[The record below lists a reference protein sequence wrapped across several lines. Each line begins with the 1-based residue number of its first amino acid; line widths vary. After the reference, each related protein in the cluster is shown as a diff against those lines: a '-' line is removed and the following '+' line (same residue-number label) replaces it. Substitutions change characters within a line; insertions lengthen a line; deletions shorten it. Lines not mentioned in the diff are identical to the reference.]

1 MSPSS
6 KIKEI
11 NDVQEFKEFYLQDS
25 HYSFCAECNHMEYS
39 HGNGFLEIIA
49 LEDLQKLHS
58 RHIGHQARRKFY
70 SIILLTDGEVEE
82 IIGHQKYRF
91 GPQSMYFIPEN
102 QIHSIESWSEDLK
115 GILCMFDADYF
126 LLCIKHQIKLN
137 QFPFFQLDKV
147 PFIDLN
153 DRETQMMEHLFWKL
167 NSEKCQKTTFN
178 DDLLVRMFLNIILLE
193 AERIYNR
200 KAVEQPFGLSR
211 KEQLVAQFQL
221 LVNQH
226 FLEKK
231 QVTEYAGILCI
242 HPHHLNDMVKEV
254 TGFSASYT
262 IQKQLVQEAKSR
274 LMQTNATVSMI
285 ATELNFTDDS
295 YFGRFFK
302 KFTGLTPLQYR
313 RKHKHQ

>member
-1 MSPSS
+1 MAFTA

-11 NDVQEFKEFYLQDS
+11 NNVKEFKEYYLQNSD
-25 HYSFCAECNHMEYS
+25 YSYCAECNHLEYA

-58 RHIGHQARRKFY
+58 RHVGHQARRKFY
-70 SIILLTDGEVEE
+70 SIILLTAGNVEE
-82 IIGHQKYRF
+82 VIGHQKYHF

-102 QIHSIESWSEDLK
+102 QIHSIESWSEDVQ
-115 GILCMFDADYF
+115 GFLCMFDADYF
-126 LLCIKHQIKLN
+126 LLCIKHQITLN

-147 PFIDLN
+147 PYVDLSE
-153 DRETQMMEHLFWKL
+153 RETGMMQHLFWKL
-167 NSEKCQKTTFN
+167 NSEKCQKKTFN

-193 AERIYNR
+193 AERIHNHTTL
-200 KAVEQPFGLSR
+200 AEPFNLSR

-231 QVTEYAGILCI
+231 QVKEYAGMLNV
-242 HPHHLNDMVKEV
+242 HPHYLNDVVKEV
-254 TGFSASYT
+254 SGFSASYF
-262 IQKQLVQEAKSR
+262 IQKQLIQEAKSR
-274 LMQTNATVSMI
+274 LMQTNDTVSMI

-302 KFTGLTPLQYR
+302 KMTGLTPLHYR

>member
-1 MSPSS
+1 MPLSA

-11 NDVQEFKEFYLQDS
+11 NNAQEFKEFYLQDS
-25 HYSFCAECNHMEYS
+25 HYSSCPECGHIAYS
-39 HGNGFLEIIA
+39 HGNGFLEIVT
-49 LEDLQKLHS
+49 LEDLQQLHTH
-58 RHIGHQARRKFY
+58 HIGLQTRRKFY
-70 SIILLTDGEVEE
+70 SIILLTAGTVTEV
-82 IIGHQKYRF
+82 IGHQKYHF

-102 QIHSIESWSEDLK
+102 QLHSIETWSEDLQ

-147 PFIDLN
+147 PYIDLS
-153 DRETQMMEHLFWKL
+153 DRETQMMQHLFWKL

-193 AERIYNR
+193 AERIYNH
-200 KAVEQPFGLSR
+200 KAAEQPYNLSR

-226 FLEKK
+226 FLDKK
-231 QVTEYAGILCI
+231 QVNEYAGMLHV
-242 HPHHLNDMVKEV
+242 HPHYLNDVVKEV
-254 TGFSASYT
+254 SGFPASYF
-262 IQKQLVQEAKSR
+262 IQQQLIQEAKSR
-274 LMQTNATVSMI
+274 LIQTNDTVSMI
-285 ATELNFTDDS
+285 AAALNFIDDS

-302 KFTGLTPLQYR
+302 KITGLTPVQYR
-313 RKHKHQ
+313 KQHKHQ